1 MKNLQTRP
9 ASGQVQAMARNV
21 LLVEDEPGLV
31 LALTDL
37 FTSEGYGV
45 EIEEDGTAALETAS
59 HARFDAIILDVM
71 LPGKNGLDVCR
82 ELRQKGIQ
90 TPILMLTARGQL
102 VDKVLGLKL
111 GADDYLTKPFESLE
125 LLARVEVLL
134 RRSGVQTLTT
144 ASERYV
150 FGDVQIDFPGTEVV
164 RQGQLVALSAREF
177 ELLRFFVKHPG
188 ATLSRDQLLH
198 EVWGYGATIQ
208 SRTVD
213 VHVGMLRQKLEPD
226 TRNPRHFKTIRGF
239 GYKFVPGATAP
250 QTC

>member
-1 MKNLQTRP
+1 
-9 ASGQVQAMARNV
+9 MARSV

-37 FTSEGYGV
+37 FASEGYTV
-45 EIEEDGTAALETAS
+45 DIETDGWAGLDKATQV
-59 HARFDAIILDVM
+59 RFDAIILDVM
-71 LPGKNGLDVCR
+71 LPGKNGFDVCR

-125 LLARVEVLL
+125 LLARVEGLL
-134 RRSGVQTLTT
+134 RRSGVQTL
-144 ASERYV
+144 ALISDRYV
-150 FGDVQIDFPGTEVV
+150 FGDVQIDFHGTEVL

-198 EVWGYGATIQ
+198 EVWGYGARIQ

-213 VHVGMLRQKLEPD
+213 VHVGLLRQKLEPD
-226 TRNPRHFKTIRGF
+226 TKNPRHFQTIRGF
-239 GYKFVPGATAP
+239 GYKFVPGVA
-250 QTC
+250 

>member
-1 MKNLQTRP
+1 MTLAIKI
-9 ASGQVQAMARNV
+9 
-21 LLVEDEPGLV
+21 LLIEDDAGITM
-31 LALTDL
+31 ALTDL
-37 FTSEGYGV
+37 LRAEEYRV
-45 EIEEDGTAALETAS
+45 ETAADGLTGL
-59 HARFDAIILDVM
+59 ARAGEGTFDLIILDVM
-71 LPGKNGLDVCR
+71 LPGKNGFDVCR

-134 RRSGVQTLTT
+134 RRSGGQTLMAT
-144 ASERYV
+144 SERYV
-150 FGDVQIDFPGTEVV
+150 FGDVQIDFQGTEVV
-164 RQGQLVALSAREF
+164 RRGQLVALSAREF

-198 EVWGYGATIQ
+198 EVWGYGSSIQ

-213 VHVGMLRQKLEPD
+213 VHVGLLRQKLEPD

-250 QTC
+250 RAC